1 MEITEVRISL
11 MEDRKLRGF
20 ANITLDDSFVIR
32 GLKII
37 RGIERYFIAM
47 PRRRKQDGSY
57 ADVAHPIKHSFREE
71 MEKVVLDKYWEAFNH
86 RRSRVESF
94 ETQLI

>member
-11 MEDRKLRGF
+11 KEEKKLKGF

-37 RGIERYFIAM
+37 QGIDRYFIAM
-47 PRRRKQDGSY
+47 PSRRKQDGSY
-57 ADVAHPIKHSFREE
+57 SDVAHPITHSFREQ
-71 MEKVVLDKYWEAFNH
+71 MERIVLEKYWETVNQYA
-86 RRSRVESF
+86 RVESF
-94 ETQLI
+94 ETQPV